1 MGFVTLGIFTETQQG
16 VDGAMF
22 QMLSHGI
29 ISAALFLC
37 VGVVYDRLH
46 TRDIARYGGLVKN
59 MPKYAT
65 VFMVLMLGS
74 VGLPGTSG
82 FVGEF
87 LALLGAFQADT
98 IIAAFAT
105 TGIIFG
111 AAYML
116 VLYRKVIFGEQ
127 KNADAA
133 AMPDLT
139 KTEFGYLVPLAVM
152 VVIFGVAPGVV
163 MKNISPSVAS
173 VLRIYQPDSESPVNY
188 AKADVKKVL
197 SHD

>member
-1 MGFVTLGIFTETQQG
+1 
-16 VDGAMF
+16 
-22 QMLSHGI
+22 
-29 ISAALFLC
+29 
-37 VGVVYDRLH
+37 
-46 TRDIARYGGLVKN
+46 

-87 LALLGAFQADT
+87 LTLLGSFQVNT
-98 IIAAFAT
+98 YIAVFAT
-105 TGIIFG
+105 TGVVFG

-139 KTEFGYLVPLAVM
+139 KTEYGYLLPLVIM
-152 VVIFGVAPGVV
+152 VILFGIAPSLV
-163 MKNISPSVAS
+163 MKNISPSVEK
-173 VLRIYQPDSESPVNY
+173 LLTQYQSALDVPVSY
-188 AKADVKKVL
+188 TKAQMTQGETP
-197 SHD
+197 